1 MAVSCCGISDPAS
14 DSAITITSRIIPKVM
29 ERKKDSTFFKAQVS
43 FGGAEREW
51 GKRQYVYRINLLFPN
66 AARITFFQ

>member
-1 MAVSCCGISDPAS
+1 
-14 DSAITITSRIIPKVM
+14 M

-51 GKRQYVYRINLLFPN
+51 GKRQYVFRINLLFPN
-66 AARITFFQ
+66 AARITFFQRFHVFAMV